1 MHYESETKCNK
12 GKQNK
17 KRRGQM
23 GKEMMYW
30 YDCLLK
36 VGFNQIINKLSVIH
50 N

>member
-17 KRRGQM
+17 KKM

-30 YDCLLK
+30 YDCLFK
-36 VGFNQIINKLSVIH
+36 VGFNQIINKFSVIH